1 VTKRK
6 RRERTKKAERTR
18 RRESRKTERTR
29 RRSRVGKIK
38 KQRE

>member
-1 VTKRK
+1 MTKRK

-29 RRSRVGKIK
+29 RRSRVGKVK